1 MQFIFDLVFLIDYV
15 DYFLTYGN
23 IKIIYR
29 LTFTFTL
36 QSRNSKY
43 LYFVIYGICFW
54 LYMQEI
60 YIWLAL
66 LLPYTL
72 ASIMERFLSAIHINK
87 YIYIYIYICVCVCVC
102 VCVCKQITILL
113 LRAFRNLKL
122 ARIFKLLILFYL

>member
-72 ASIMERFLSAIHINK
+72 ASIMEIFLSAIHINK
-87 YIYIYIYICVCVCVC
+87 
-102 VCVCKQITILL
+102 
-113 LRAFRNLKL
+113 
-122 ARIFKLLILFYL
+122 